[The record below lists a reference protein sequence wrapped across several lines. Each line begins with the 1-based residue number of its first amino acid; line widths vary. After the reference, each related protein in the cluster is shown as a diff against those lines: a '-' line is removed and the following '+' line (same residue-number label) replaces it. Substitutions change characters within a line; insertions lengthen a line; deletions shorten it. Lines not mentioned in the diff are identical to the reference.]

1 MHRTA
6 WATRWQVRCVDT
18 AQVNGVIVLGVELPR
33 IQDDVRH
40 ARDAESAHLEAALK
54 IDGAKYL
61 RLARLHEVLRER
73 GFNDVEHFELKMIPG
88 TEPQLWLGLSHCV
101 TMEPDSGTYRLSS
114 HGVDKIETA
123 LETTS
128 LDEITAATAKLLAQG
143 IVRKSRAAP
152 AAIQNDNI
160 TVSNHATLVYV
171 WLTGVVTGV
180 AALTLY
186 AIIMKRLPF

>member
-1 MHRTA
+1 
-6 WATRWQVRCVDT
+6 
-18 AQVNGVIVLGVELPR
+18 LGVELPR

-61 RLARLHEVLRER
+61 RLARLRDVLRER
-73 GFNDVEHFELKMIPG
+73 GFNDVDHFELRMMPG

-101 TMEPDSGTYRLSS
+101 TMEPNSGTYRMSI

-128 LDEITAATAKLLAQG
+128 LDEIVASSAKLLAQG
-143 IVRKSRAAP
+143 IVRKFRVAP
-152 AAIQNDNI
+152 VATQNDAA
-160 TVSNHATLVYV
+160 TSTNHTTLVYV
-171 WLTGVVTGV
+171 WLTGVITGV
-180 AALTLY
+180 VALTLY
-186 AIIMKRLPF
+186 ALIMKRLPF